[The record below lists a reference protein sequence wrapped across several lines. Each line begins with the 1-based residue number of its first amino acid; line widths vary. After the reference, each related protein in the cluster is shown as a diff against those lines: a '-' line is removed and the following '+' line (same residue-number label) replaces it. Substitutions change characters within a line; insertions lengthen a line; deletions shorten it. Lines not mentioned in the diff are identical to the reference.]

1 MGNYLWIFVGI
12 SFFACILNVFK
23 NKLCWWL
30 WILAGIGFIL
40 QAYLEKNVPMVVL
53 WITYLFVDL
62 YGYYEWSKQDDEEEV

>member
-1 MGNYLWIFVGI
+1 M
-12 SFFACILNVFK
+12 
-23 NKLCWWL
+23 
-30 WILAGIGFIL
+30 L